1 MKKGMYLTFWLRT
14 QNEYFNVKSDI
25 TKKSVFK
32 NEIKTK
38 FIQGQDGLISGLF
51 SYYYIL
57 EIYSETSSK
66 EAFYWQSEIDRL
78 KLSFLRTDRNETI
91 SNSNF
96 RFFHRMILDRQKNSL
111 SEQNLDKNWKI

>member
-38 FIQGQDGLISGLF
+38 FIQGQDGLISGRF
-51 SYYYIL
+51 SDRIL
-57 EIYSETSSK
+57 K
-66 EAFYWQSEIDRL
+66 
-78 KLSFLRTDRNETI
+78 
-91 SNSNF
+91 
-96 RFFHRMILDRQKNSL
+96 
-111 SEQNLDKNWKI
+111 

>member
-14 QNEYFNVKSDI
+14 KNDFFNVQTDI
-25 TKKSVFK
+25 TQKSVFK
-32 NEIKTK
+32 NEIKTA

-78 KLSFLRTDRNETI
+78 KLSFLRTNRNETI

-96 RFFHRMILDRQKNSL
+96 RFFT
-111 SEQNLDKNWKI
+111 E